1 MSIFARTISWACLLL
16 FAAVF
21 VAPLQPAMGQ
31 AQEPQADLEATLQSL
46 HEEAKLA
53 REKRDFARVEELRI
67 KRLSALEAAAS
78 GEAKKAAESPWVA
91 GAKAI
96 AEADALIKSMQY
108 ERACKVLE
116 QAWQPF
122 KKTARDK
129 PVFGDLAMKL
139 FEATQAALAV
149 YPEFTAVDAG
159 MLRQAVQLAAD
170 ADPCAIEALAADAF
184 LTTPDPGEAFE
195 RAELRPS
202 LGARNRRLLGI
213 SHDAANDIRPLPWH
227 APTEYLKAKS
237 SSFVLGDLG
246 YYERFLDPRHALR
259 GRDAYGEPISVVM
272 GGSLLLSAPDG
283 EGPKRP
289 FIAEYDP
296 KTGRWLRLRPRILRV
311 EPPSYQPQSWQID
324 EAGLNADIRAAVQNA
339 AAERQ
344 RAIRNR
350 LMVSA
355 EGLKAATK
363 AKAHIRKIMVWIE
376 DPPKGQKAPTFGE
389 VIEMVAAGY
398 VNYARRYPDERDQA
412 EKAYNTVVE
421 AGKEWTQ
428 FREMSDVLSAATGD
442 GDAGVD
448 AAAAA
453 KALVGFLS
461 VLDEQ
466 DLEDADPATEAD
478 DAGQTEAAAL
488 SGRELRSKLSQQKEQ
503 YDMLALFQLMNSVH
517 RPAIQAIVERAPT
530 PAPGTTPQQDDEDQ
544 SPTAKLARALKY
556 FDTVRAK
563 ATREQPAPDG
573 AGPPTKRL
581 SLTLNALQETAASLR
596 DMSAALRQIGGETE
610 RADFLDRFVRTL
622 DQVAQP
628 ISLEAELVRFCN
640 DSSLR
645 KQWKLGRMTWRVYDI
660 PADAPHER
668 LANIV
673 NYCPRLCFRLDDF
686 AKLIEG
692 DEGDDDMP
700 TTTRLPLRP
709 GCTTNARNRLVEN
722 RNGKLSLRVPR
733 AIVDPC
739 TALLLDIEEE
749 AGVAFGSGDRAAAG
763 EGTFWLDDDGERVG
777 VSVVTGAGA
786 KPALV
791 VRFPGVDGHV
801 PLGAAADAFEDRRFM
816 KDHRG
821 NTIVRDTSSEAAP
834 TKAHFYR
841 ITSESGGELTERAV
855 NYCIQDWLDLDRNII
870 NGFLPDL
877 MIHAPSLP
885 AWQFY
890 RSEYRRPAPT
900 DDWKWTIARRA
911 FSLLPEPAAN
921 PPAPGKP

>member
-1 MSIFARTISWACLLL
+1 MSIVARVCGWARLILVL
-16 FAAVF
+16 TVLGAG
-21 VAPLQPAMGQ
+21 LQSTPGRS
-31 AQEPQADLEATLQSL
+31 QEPPVGLDATLQAL
-46 HEEAKLA
+46 HEKARDA
-53 REKRDFARVEELRI
+53 REKRDFGRVEELRI
-67 KRLSALEAAAS
+67 ERLSALAATAAS
-78 GEAKKAAESPWVA
+78 DTKEAAESPWVA

-96 AEADALIKSMQY
+96 AEADSLIKGMQY
-108 ERACKVLE
+108 EKACEVLKT
-116 QAWQPF
+116 AWQPF
-122 KKTARDK
+122 MKTARDK
-129 PVFGDLAMKL
+129 PVFGDIAMKL

-149 YPEFTAVDAG
+149 YPEFPAVDAG

-170 ADPCAIEALAADAF
+170 ADPCAVEALAADAF

-213 SHDAANDIRPLPWH
+213 SHDAASDIRPLPWH

-246 YYERFLDPRHALR
+246 YYKRFLDPRHALR

-363 AKAHIRKIMVWIE
+363 AKAHIRKILGWME
-376 DPPKGQKAPTFGE
+376 DPPKGQKAPTFDE
-389 VIEMVAAGY
+389 VIEMVATGY
-398 VNYARRYPDERDQA
+398 VNYARRYPEERDQA
-412 EKAYNTVVE
+412 EKAYNMVVA
-421 AGKEWTQ
+421 AGKEWKQ
-428 FREMSDVLSAATGD
+428 FREVGDVLLAAAGD
-442 GDAGVD
+442 GNADVD

-453 KALVGFLS
+453 KALMGFLS

-466 DLEDADPATEAD
+466 DLEDAEPATEDD
-478 DAGQTEAAAL
+478 DAAQAEAAAL

-517 RPAIQAIVERAPT
+517 RAAIQSIVERT
-530 PAPGTTPQQDDEDQ
+530 PPPAQGATTQHDDEDP
-544 SPTAKLARALKY
+544 SPTAKLGRALKY

-573 AGPPTKRL
+573 VGPPTKRL
-581 SLTLNALQETAASLR
+581 SLTLGALQETAASLR

-628 ISLEAELVRFCN
+628 ISLEAELVRFCD

-645 KQWKLGRMTWRVYDI
+645 KQWKLGRMTWRIYDI
-660 PADAPHER
+660 PTDAPHDR

-673 NYCPRLCFRLDDF
+673 NYCPRLCFALDDF
-686 AKLIEG
+686 AKLVDNAE
-692 DEGDDDMP
+692 DEAVP
-700 TTTRLPLRP
+700 TTTRLPLRA

-722 RNGKLSLRVPR
+722 RNGKLTLRVPR
-733 AIVDPC
+733 AIADPY

-749 AGVAFGSGDRAAAG
+749 AGDPFGSGERTAAG
-763 EGTFWLDDDGERVG
+763 ERHFWLDDESGRVD
-777 VSVVTGAGA
+777 VSLVTGAGS
-786 KPALV
+786 KPAIV
-791 VRFPGVDGHV
+791 VQFPGVDGHV

-816 KDHRG
+816 KDSRG
-821 NTIVRDTSSEAAP
+821 NTIVRDTSSEQSP

-870 NGFLPDL
+870 NGFLPDS
-877 MIHAPSLP
+877 MMHAPSLP

-890 RSEYRRPAPT
+890 RSEYQRPAPM
-900 DDWKWTIARRA
+900 DDWKWTIARRS

-921 PPAPGKP
+921 APASGTP